1 MAKSQIW
8 KKKAN
13 YPKNNNN
20 KIDLFL
26 AFQRK
31 AKKEATVIKISRGGG
46 SKQVTSVLDEYTFHF
61 PVN

>member
-13 YPKNNNN
+13 YPKNKN

-26 AFQRK
+26 AFRRK
-31 AKKEATVIKISRGGG
+31 AKMPIIKCPIIQIDPMILPAGDYD
-46 SKQVTSVLDEYTFHF
+46 VW
-61 PVN
+61 